1 MVAKPKRSLI
11 QRWFDE
17 VFSDTV
23 AELGRQTV
31 APKTFLLSE
40 THRNDK
46 RSHTCMCTDEF
57 GSGTLH
63 RRFHYGTSRPAYMCT
78 NVVLDNIWTTL
89 WLGGL

>member
-46 RSHTCMCTDEF
+46 RSHTCM
-57 GSGTLH
+57 L
-63 RRFHYGTSRPAYMCT
+63 
-78 NVVLDNIWTTL
+78 
-89 WLGGL
+89 LGCEIYNHLMEDILTP